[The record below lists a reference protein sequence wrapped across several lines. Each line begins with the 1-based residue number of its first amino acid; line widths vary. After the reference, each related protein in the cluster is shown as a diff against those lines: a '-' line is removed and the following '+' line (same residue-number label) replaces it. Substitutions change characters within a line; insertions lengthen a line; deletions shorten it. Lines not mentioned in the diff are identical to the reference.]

1 MVEEVKNDLH
11 NVNIGRDYIGGNQ
24 IVIHASHSEEKEKLE
39 EKDTAKDRTIFL
51 SYNWH
56 DGEIA
61 NKIDSHLSNLPNIT
75 VKRDIRD
82 IGAWKSISEFMKSI
96 RQQDYAVF
104 IVSDDYLK
112 SKNCMFEVMEMM
124 KEKEYQ
130 DKIFP
135 AVVERRI
142 YNPIERAN
150 YIKYWEKE
158 CKNLVEMIKGLDP
171 ANASEL
177 SEDLKKY
184 KSIAASMGE
193 FLKIVADRNNPDI
206 QEVEIQIEKAIQNS
220 R

>member
-1 MVEEVKNDLH
+1 
-11 NVNIGRDYIGGNQ
+11 
-24 IVIHASHSEEKEKLE
+24 
-39 EKDTAKDRTIFL
+39 
-51 SYNWH
+51 
-56 DGEIA
+56 
-61 NKIDSHLSNLPNIT
+61 
-75 VKRDIRD
+75 
-82 IGAWKSISEFMKSI
+82 
-96 RQQDYAVF
+96 
-104 IVSDDYLK
+104 
-112 SKNCMFEVMEMM
+112 MFEVMEMM

-158 CKNLVEMIKGLDP
+158 CKNLVEMIKGLDT

-206 QEVEIQIEKAIQNS
+206 QEVEIQIEKAIQNNQ
-220 R
+220 

>member
-1 MVEEVKNDLH
+1 MVEEVKNDLN

-24 IVIHASHSEEKEKLE
+24 IVIHASHSEGKEKLE
-39 EKDTAKDRTIFL
+39 EKGTPKDRTIFL

-75 VKRDIRD
+75 VRRDIRD

-104 IVSDDYLK
+104 IVSDSYLK

-135 AVVERRI
+135 AVVERGI
-142 YNPIERAN
+142 YDPIKRAN

-206 QEVEIQIEKAIQNS
+206 QEVEIQIEKAIQNN